1 MACLQAFSSSSPAS
15 GPLRQSQTLASLLR
29 RCQRTQCRRRRPQTL
44 LPPRGV
50 WPRDV
55 HILLLPQC
63 RKHCLL
69 FLREKFR
76 LFSRLPS
83 GWTPILLERI
93 LRQFSSR
100 MVAGEMAVP
109 RPRRPWRREVSRARL
124 LPAPGATGARRVLT
138 FNLTLFRLSTARSLD
153 SRRGQ
158 AARRVAWL
166 TKGLAT
172 WRRGDVPLGL
182 GLYICGRNCRVA
194 SLLAPGH
201 PPKSLTDGVISC
213 GQRSI
218 PQASLLA
225 MAVTQCHATGA
236 FANFKACELRPC
248 NVVRQEIR
256 PAVARVNDRRSRSSV
271 KLGIRCAIN
280 DISNSGFD
288 VPAGMPKVVEEAPAP
303 PAPGEPSVRRRRPH
317 GPSDHSCGK
326 EFAFKVY
333 GMESNPINILEEIV
347 WNKDEEITKLKD
359 LRPLSLVQPAIK
371 VSPPARDFVGA
382 LRSAQ
387 VATGAP
393 GLIAEVKKASPS
405 RGVLRADFDP
415 VKIAQAYEA
424 GGAACI
430 SVLCDAKYFQGS
442 YDYLQAI
449 RLAGVKCPL
458 LCKEFIIDA
467 YQISLARSKGADA
480 ILLIA
485 AVLPNVDLSYFI
497 KVAKS
502 MGMSALVEV
511 HTAEELDRVLKLPN
525 LEFVGINNRDLGT
538 FKVDIH
544 NTVRL
549 LEGERGQAIR
559 DRGILVVGESGLFT
573 PDDIKLVQD
582 AGCGAVLV
590 GESIVKKDDPT
601 AGIKELYGKDI
612 RR

>member
-109 RPRRPWRREVSRARL
+109 RPRRPW
-124 LPAPGATGARRVLT
+124 
-138 FNLTLFRLSTARSLD
+138 
-153 SRRGQ
+153 
-158 AARRVAWL
+158 
-166 TKGLAT
+166 
-172 WRRGDVPLGL
+172 
-182 GLYICGRNCRVA
+182 
-194 SLLAPGH
+194 
-201 PPKSLTDGVISC
+201 
-213 GQRSI
+213 
-218 PQASLLA
+218 
-225 MAVTQCHATGA
+225 
-236 FANFKACELRPC
+236 
-248 NVVRQEIR
+248 
-256 PAVARVNDRRSRSSV
+256 RRSRSSV